1 MTPDPLLR
9 PLEDVLNRSIAGSTR
24 AQELL
29 ARLAGRALE
38 VRVRATPIGM
48 RFEAT
53 RERLA
58 VGRPAADA
66 PADAV
71 LEGTPFALARLAR
84 PGVARPAAGGQ
95 LHITGDPDV
104 AQDFQQLF
112 AAAPPDFEEELARLT
127 GDVAAHHLANFARD
141 ALDFGR
147 KVTWTCARNAAEYL
161 TEESHDL
168 PTRTEAEEFLAAV
181 DGLREAV
188 DRLEARVA
196 RLEGRG
202 AGR

>member
-9 PLEDVLNRSIAGSTR
+9 PLEELLNRGIAGSTR

-38 VRVRATPIGM
+38 LRLRATPLGI

-53 RERLA
+53 RERL
-58 VGRPAADA
+58 VLGRPGGDA

-84 PGVARPAAGGQ
+84 PGAARPAAGGQ
-95 LHITGDPDV
+95 LRITGDADV

-127 GDVAAHHLANFARD
+127 GDVAAHHLANFTRD

-147 KVTWTCARNAAEYL
+147 RVARTCARNAAEYL

-181 DGLREAV
+181 DGFRDAV
-188 DRLEARVA
+188 DRLEARVT
-196 RLEGRG
+196 RLERGR
-202 AGR
+202 ATP